1 MGAAML
7 TEAPPYSEEDAVGEG
22 SEVGGPLP
30 GLLSSSGGGEMRAG
44 RNRARRVLLAECF
57 SVRDTPL
64 PVLRGFS
71 S

>member
-7 TEAPPYSEEDAVGEG
+7 AEALPYSGDNAVGEG

-30 GLLSSSGGGEMRAG
+30 GLLSSSGGGEMRPG

-57 SVRDTPL
+57 TVRDTL
-64 PVLRGFS
+64 LLVLRGFS